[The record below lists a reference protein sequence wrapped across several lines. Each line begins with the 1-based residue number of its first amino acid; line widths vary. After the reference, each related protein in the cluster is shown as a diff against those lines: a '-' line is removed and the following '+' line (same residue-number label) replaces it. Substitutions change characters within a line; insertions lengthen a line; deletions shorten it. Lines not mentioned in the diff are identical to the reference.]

1 MITRT
6 DTSNNVTQIVN
17 VPIQY
22 AQKEKMM
29 TRMLSDPGINREDA
43 IILPAISFEIK
54 DISYDET
61 RKLNTI
67 GRNFSNLSN
76 TSVSMSYNP
85 VPYDIH
91 FDLYIY
97 VKNNEDATKIIE
109 QIVPFFTPDFTI
121 ITTMFPNVPAMA
133 VPIILDGVKID
144 EENNDN
150 FADRTIIKWNLGF
163 TLKGY
168 FYGPVKT
175 TPVIN
180 LANLNF
186 SVWTGTFSNNIYQDF
201 GLSNFTDNN
210 IISNT
215 TVTDVVI
222 NGIEE
227 ILITTSGQL

>member
-1 MITRT
+1 
-6 DTSNNVTQIVN
+6 
-17 VPIQY
+17 
-22 AQKEKMM
+22 
-29 TRMLSDPGINREDA
+29 MLSDPGIDRPTA
-43 IILPAISFEIK
+43 IILPAISFEIR
-54 DISYDET
+54 DIVYDET

-76 TSVSMSYNP
+76 TSVSMNYNP

-91 FDLYIY
+91 FDFWVY

-144 EENNDN
+144 DENNEN
-150 FADRTIIKWNLGF
+150 FTDRTIIKWNLGF

-168 FYGPVKT
+168 FYGPIKQS
-175 TPVIN
+175 PVIN
-180 LANLNF
+180 LANINF
-186 SVWTGTFSNNIYQDF
+186 SVWNGTFSNNIYQEF

-215 TVTDVVI
+215 TTTDVFV
-222 NGIEE
+222 NGTEE
-227 ILITTSGQL
+227 ILILTSGQL